1 MNRVIDLAE
10 KLLIIILA
18 APFLI
23 AFANVLPHHPNYLL
37 LLTSESLTVL
47 LVLTRRAGSVSLS
60 PYVLLIAF
68 VGTAGPLAARP
79 VGAALLPSS
88 ITSVA
93 MFCGLLLSVF
103 AKLALNR
110 SFGLVAANRGIK
122 RRGPYRFV
130 RHPMYLG
137 YIVTQLGFLLASFSA
152 RNLLIYALSWLMNWL
167 RIREEER
174 HLMLDP
180 EYRIFAEEV
189 RGRLVPHWPR
199 LGLRRDGVPINRG

>member
-1 MNRVIDLAE
+1 MNRVVDLGE
-10 KLLIIILA
+10 KLLIIMLA

-23 AFANVLPHHPNYLL
+23 AFAHVLPRHPNYALL
-37 LLTSESLTVL
+37 LFSETLTVL
-47 LVLTRRAGSVSLS
+47 LVLTRRAGRVSLS

-79 VGAALLPSS
+79 VGVALLPTS

-93 MFCGLLLSVF
+93 MFCGLFLSVC
-103 AKLALNR
+103 AKVALNR

-137 YIVTQLGFLLASFSA
+137 YIVTQLGFLSASFSA

-174 HLMLDP
+174 YLMLDP
-180 EYRIFAEEV
+180 VYRAFVEEV
-189 RGRLVPHWPR
+189 PGRLIPR
-199 LGLRRDGVPINRG
+199 RPRIGSVGASAGE

>member
-1 MNRVIDLAE
+1 MPVNRVIDLGE
-10 KLLIIILA
+10 KLLIIMLA

-23 AFANVLPHHPNYLL
+23 AFAHVLPRHPNYLL
-37 LLTSESLTVL
+37 LITSETLTVL

-79 VGAALLPSS
+79 VGAALLPSL
-88 ITSVA
+88 ITSGA
-93 MFCGLLLSVF
+93 MFCGLFLSVC

-137 YIVTQLGFLLASFSA
+137 YVVTQLGFLLGSFSG
-152 RNLLIYALSWLMNWL
+152 RNLLIYAVSWLVNWL

-174 HLMLDP
+174 YLMLDP
-180 EYRIFAEEV
+180 EYRAFAKEV
-189 RGRLVPHWPR
+189 PGRLLPRWPR
-199 LGLRRDGVPINRG
+199 IGPVGASAGE

>member
-1 MNRVIDLAE
+1 MNRVIDLGE
-10 KLLIIILA
+10 KLLIIMLA

-23 AFANVLPHHPNYLL
+23 AFAHVLPRHPNFLL
-37 LLTSESLTVL
+37 LLASESLTVL

-68 VGTAGPLAARP
+68 LGTAGPLAARP
-79 VGAALLPSS
+79 VGVALLPPL

-93 MFCGLLLSVF
+93 MFCGLLLSVG

-110 SFGLVAANRGIK
+110 SFGLVAANRGVK

-137 YIVTQLGFLLASFSA
+137 YIITQLGFLLGSFSA
-152 RNLLIYALSWLMNWL
+152 RNLLIYSLSWLMNWL

-174 HLMLDP
+174 YLMLDSD
-180 EYRIFAEEV
+180 YRAFASEV
-189 RGRLVPHWPR
+189 TNRLLPRWPR
-199 LGLRRDGVPINRG
+199 IGSTGASAGE